1 MCILGCEST
10 RNRANRQPL
19 LHTRIPAARPSLTL
33 TRGNPGPRTMAF
45 AVRPM
50 EERDLLQC
58 AEVERDAFPALF
70 PPTSF
75 RRELKNKIARYMVAT
90 RADDDGSAQA
100 PEAPVAAGDRPLF
113 NRLISHI
120 RRQRNSAWQVGQEFV
135 AGFVGIWYMVDE
147 AHIVAVGVRS
157 EYRGKG
163 IGELLLISAIE
174 QAVELD
180 ARLVTLEVR
189 VSNSVAQNLYKK
201 FGLTEKGV
209 RKGYY
214 TDTREDAL
222 IMSTGP
228 VHTRDYGQR
237 FDSLVR
243 GHSERWGRA
252 DRRLS

>member
-1 MCILGCEST
+1 M
-10 RNRANRQPL
+10 
-19 LHTRIPAARPSLTL
+19 TL
-33 TRGNPGPRTMAF
+33 TRGNPSPIPRKMAF

-58 AEVERDAFPALF
+58 AEVEREAFPSLF

-75 RRELKNKIARYMVAT
+75 RGEMKNKIARYMVAT
-90 RADDDGSAQA
+90 RVDTAGTQPA
-100 PEAPVAAGDRPLF
+100 PRSPGATAVAGDRLLI
-113 NRLISHI
+113 NRLISRI
-120 RRQRNSAWQVGQEFV
+120 RRQRDTAWQVGQEFV

-174 QAVELD
+174 QAVERE

-189 VSNSVAQNLYKK
+189 VSNGVARNLYQK
-201 FGLTEKGV
+201 FGMTEKGV

-214 TDTREDAL
+214 TDNREDAL

-228 VHTRDYGQR
+228 VHASDYAQR
-237 FDSLVR
+237 LDRLVR
-243 GHSERWGRA
+243 GHSQRWGRA
-252 DRRLS
+252 ERRLS

>member
-1 MCILGCEST
+1 MSL
-10 RNRANRQPL
+10 
-19 LHTRIPAARPSLTL
+19 ARENPS
-33 TRGNPGPRTMAF
+33 PKTMEF

-90 RADDDGSAQA
+90 RVGGDGSRPA
-100 PEAPVAAGDRPLF
+100 PGGPDTPASAGARPLI
-113 NRLISHI
+113 NRLIGRI
-120 RRQRNSAWQVGQEFV
+120 RRQRSSAWQVGQEFV

-157 EYRGKG
+157 GYRGKG

-174 QAVELD
+174 QALELD

-189 VSNSVAQNLYKK
+189 VSNSVALNLYHK
-201 FGLTEKGV
+201 FGLTEQGV

-214 TDTREDAL
+214 TDNREDAL

-228 VHTRDYGQR
+228 VQSSDYSHR
-237 FDSLVR
+237 LDRLIR
-243 GHSERWGRA
+243 MHSQRWGNA
-252 DRRLS
+252 ARRLS

>member
-1 MCILGCEST
+1 M
-10 RNRANRQPL
+10 
-19 LHTRIPAARPSLTL
+19 TL
-33 TRGNPGPRTMAF
+33 TRGNPSPRTMAF

-50 EERDLLQC
+50 EERDVLQC
-58 AEVERDAFPALF
+58 AEIERDAFPAQF

-75 RRELKNKIARYMVAT
+75 RRELKNKLARYMVAT
-90 RADDDGSAQA
+90 RIDDAGSGPAS
-100 PEAPVAAGDRPLF
+100 AASAASAAGGDRPLI

-120 RRQRNSAWQVGQEFV
+120 RRQRDSAWQVGQEFV

-157 EYRGKG
+157 DYRGKG

-180 ARLVTLEVR
+180 ARMVTLEVR
-189 VSNSVAQNLYKK
+189 ISNTVARNLYQKY
-201 FGLTEKGV
+201 GLTEKGV

-214 TDTREDAL
+214 TDNREDAL

-228 VHTRDYGQR
+228 VHTSEYERRLDGLARDHGQ
-237 FDSLVR
+237 
-243 GHSERWGRA
+243 RWGRA
-252 DRRLS
+252 ERRLT

>member
-1 MCILGCEST
+1 M
-10 RNRANRQPL
+10 
-19 LHTRIPAARPSLTL
+19 TL
-33 TRGNPGPRTMAF
+33 ARGNPSPKTMAF

-58 AEVERDAFPALF
+58 AEIERDAFPSLF

-75 RRELKNKIARYMVAT
+75 RRELKNRIAGYMVAT
-90 RADDDGSAQA
+90 RIGGDGSAPA
-100 PEAPVAAGDRPLF
+100 PGALRAPTSAGDRPLI
-113 NRLISHI
+113 NRLLGRI

-157 EYRGKG
+157 EHRGKG

-174 QAVELD
+174 QALERD
-180 ARLVTLEVR
+180 ARMVTLEVR
-189 VSNSVAQNLYKK
+189 VSNNVARNLYEK
-201 FGLTEKGV
+201 FGMTEKGV

-214 TDTREDAL
+214 TDNREDAL

-228 VHTRDYGQR
+228 VHSRDYTERLDRLVHDHGQ
-237 FDSLVR
+237 
-243 GHSERWGRA
+243 RWGRA
-252 DRRLS
+252 ERRLS

>member
-1 MCILGCEST
+1 M
-10 RNRANRQPL
+10 
-19 LHTRIPAARPSLTL
+19 TL
-33 TRGNPGPRTMAF
+33 TRGNPSPIPKKMAF

-58 AEVERDAFPALF
+58 AEVERDAFPAQF
-70 PPTSF
+70 PPTAF

-90 RADDDGSAQA
+90 RVDGGGSGPSSASL
-100 PEAPVAAGDRPLF
+100 AAGGDRPLID
-113 NRLISHI
+113 RLISRI
-120 RRQRNSAWQVGQEFV
+120 RRQRDSAWQVGQEFV

-147 AHIVAVGVRS
+147 AHIVGVGVRS

-174 QAVELD
+174 QAVELE
-180 ARLVTLEVR
+180 ARMVTLEVR
-189 VSNSVAQNLYKK
+189 VSNTVARNLYQK

-214 TDTREDAL
+214 ADNREDAL

-228 VHTRDYGQR
+228 VRTSDYARRLDGLARDHGQ
-237 FDSLVR
+237 
-243 GHSERWGRA
+243 RWGRA
-252 DRRLS
+252 ERRLS

>member
-1 MCILGCEST
+1 M
-10 RNRANRQPL
+10 
-19 LHTRIPAARPSLTL
+19 TL
-33 TRGNPGPRTMAF
+33 ARGNPSPKTMAF
-45 AVRPM
+45 AVRPI

-90 RADDDGSAQA
+90 RIDGDGSTPA
-100 PEAPVAAGDRPLF
+100 PGDPASDGDRPLI
-113 NRLISHI
+113 NRLMGRI

-147 AHIVAVGVRS
+147 AHIVAIGVRS
-157 EYRGKG
+157 EHRSKG

-174 QAVELD
+174 QALELE
-180 ARLVTLEVR
+180 ARMVTLEVR
-189 VSNSVAQNLYKK
+189 VSNRVALNLYEK

-214 TDTREDAL
+214 TDNREDAL
-222 IMSTGP
+222 IMSTAA
-228 VHTRDYGQR
+228 VHSRDFAQQ
-237 FDSLVR
+237 FDRLVR
-243 GHSERWGRA
+243 GHGQRWGRA
-252 DRRLS
+252 ERRLS

>member
-1 MCILGCEST
+1 M
-10 RNRANRQPL
+10 
-19 LHTRIPAARPSLTL
+19 TL
-33 TRGNPGPRTMAF
+33 TRGNPSPRTMAF

-58 AEVERDAFPALF
+58 AEVERDAFPSLF

-90 RADDDGSAQA
+90 RVDQAGSRPA
-100 PEAPVAAGDRPLF
+100 PRVREARAVAEDRPLI
-113 NRLISHI
+113 NRLISRI
-120 RRQRNSAWQVGQEFV
+120 RRQRESAWQVGQEFV

-147 AHIVAVGVRS
+147 AHVVAVGVRS

-174 QAVELD
+174 QAVKQD

-189 VSNSVAQNLYKK
+189 ASNMVARNLYQK
-201 FGLTEKGV
+201 FGMTEKGV

-214 TDTREDAL
+214 TDNREDAL

-228 VHTRDYGQR
+228 VHASDFAQQ
-237 FDSLVR
+237 FESLVR
-243 GHSERWGRA
+243 GHSQRWGRA
-252 DRRLS
+252 ERRIS